1 AFESQLRSFLDE
13 NQLDSADESESPKQ
27 RRRRRRQRHR
37 EYHDQASTL
46 IHQFSSS
53 PQSEKSTRKGRGR
66 RRSSRNEGPTFS
78 ETIISTAVE
87 SAVRLKQSPIPD
99 VIKTCVRAS
108 RMFLAKVDE
117 RFHLQEKAWQL
128 SKNSIEM
135 AIELDEQYSIHE
147 ALTETFFAAVTG
159 FVKAGIAYKETPG
172 YSTTRA
178 LTNQQQ
184 QAQIEAPPPIP
195 EVKRPHNPQAIL
207 SNKAIMSSSR
217 RYSIIEEVDEESVIQ
232 ERALESDEDSED
244 SEDYSSSCFTSD
256 DEDLRAGSRRKRS
269 HKFRRQIPSS
279 YTQQIRQRISIMNA
293 LKDAATVFVGTI
305 AAN

>member
-1 AFESQLRSFLDE
+1 
-13 NQLDSADESESPKQ
+13 
-27 RRRRRRQRHR
+27 
-37 EYHDQASTL
+37 
-46 IHQFSSS
+46 
-53 PQSEKSTRKGRGR
+53 
-66 RRSSRNEGPTFS
+66 
-78 ETIISTAVE
+78 
-87 SAVRLKQSPIPD
+87 SPIPD

-108 RMFLAKVDE
+108 RMLLTKVDE

-159 FVKAGIAYKETPG
+159 LVKAGIAYKETPS
-172 YSTTRA
+172 YSATRT
-178 LTNQQQ
+178 LTDQQQ
-184 QAQIEAPPPIP
+184 QAQIEAPPLIP

-207 SNKAIMSSSR
+207 NNKAIMSSSR

-269 HKFRRQIPSS
+269 HKFRRQISSS